1 MIQSVKTFRTNRTFQ
16 FVIVL
21 LKYSFSWQEITCLVL
36 EKKCKP
42 FFIKVW
48 SFSQTVKV
56 SQSFVVGS
64 SFCYLRWLWPV
75 NKTTCVFSVIIVN
88 IALKY
93 LSRPYHFKF
102 FKGCLSQIS
111 LGPFLI
117 TLSQMYLSRIVN
129 MFCND
134 KNTKLG
140 VHLGKF
146 TIKCDKIWLLII
158 TS

>member
-1 MIQSVKTFRTNRTFQ
+1 MIQLVKTFRTNSTFQ

-21 LKYSFSWQEITCLVL
+21 LKCSFSWQEITCLVL
-36 EKKCKP
+36 EKKYCKL
-42 FFIKVW
+42 FFIKIW

-56 SQSFVVGS
+56 SQSFVVGN

-88 IALKY
+88 VALKY

-129 MFCND
+129 MFA
-134 KNTKLG
+134 
-140 VHLGKF
+140 
-146 TIKCDKIWLLII
+146 TIKIQNWVFI
-158 TS
+158 

>member
-1 MIQSVKTFRTNRTFQ
+1 MIQSVKTFRTNPTFQ

-21 LKYSFSWQEITCLVL
+21 LKCSFSWQEITCLVL
-36 EKKCKP
+36 EKKCCKL

-56 SQSFVVGS
+56 SQSFVVGN

-88 IALKY
+88 VALKY

-117 TLSQMYLSRIVN
+117 TVSQMYLSRIVN
-129 MFCND
+129 MFA
-134 KNTKLG
+134 
-140 VHLGKF
+140 
-146 TIKCDKIWLLII
+146 TIKIQNWVFI
-158 TS
+158 